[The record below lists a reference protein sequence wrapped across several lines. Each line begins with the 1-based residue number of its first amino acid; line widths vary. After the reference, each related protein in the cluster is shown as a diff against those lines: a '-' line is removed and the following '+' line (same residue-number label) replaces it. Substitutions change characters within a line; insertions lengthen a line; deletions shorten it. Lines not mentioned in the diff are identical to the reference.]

1 MNTLPRQTDQSRK
14 ATCPTHL
21 TEKEGTYRELP
32 SEKGGLLVEH
42 LKETSY
48 DMVLFDPLSF
58 SNILFIFSIE
68 AQNIGVQS

>member
-1 MNTLPRQTDQSRK
+1 MNTLPRQTDHSRK
-14 ATCPTHL
+14 ATCATQL

-32 SEKGGLLVEH
+32 SEKGELLVEH
-42 LKETSY
+42 LKETSHG
-48 DMVLFDPLSF
+48 MVLFDPLSL